1 MATKLQSFYCLCCVL
16 LLISTTTSSDK
27 SCKSLSSLVE
37 ALYSTDN
44 NLFQLA
50 SVFYPLR
57 RSPAIYV
64 TVTYQFVDEAGTL
77 DDCKINYIWASSS
90 FLLVQPP
97 HVFQWTSLLF
107 YHQSANEDDD
117 IILTL
122 PAACR
127 DLVPDCSCNN
137 QNEDNLLHFMTHQVI
152 KTIHVLA
159 WHRYT

>member
-1 MATKLQSFYCLCCVL
+1 MQSFYCLFCIL
-16 LLISTTTSSDK
+16 FFISTATSSNN
-27 SCKSLSSLVE
+27 SCNSLSSLVE

-64 TVTYQFVDEAGTL
+64 TVTYQFVDETGKL
-77 DDCKINYIWASSS
+77 DDCSIDYIWASSS

-107 YHQSANEDDD
+107 YHQSTNEDDD

-122 PAACR
+122 PAACKYH
-127 DLVPDCSCNN
+127 VPDCSCNN
-137 QNEDNLLHFMTHQVI
+137 QKEDNLLHFMTHQVNCI
-152 KTIHVLA
+152 VLA
-159 WHRYT
+159 WYT